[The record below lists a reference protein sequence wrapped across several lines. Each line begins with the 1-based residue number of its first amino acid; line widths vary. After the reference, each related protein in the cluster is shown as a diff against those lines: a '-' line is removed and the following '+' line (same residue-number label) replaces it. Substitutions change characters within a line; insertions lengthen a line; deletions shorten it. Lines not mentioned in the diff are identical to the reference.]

1 MEIVIFIEI
10 VLIGVFAYTLRK
22 YINLVNNAADEL
34 TEQEQKITEQKTLNE
49 TLKQQE
55 SNLKSQCAA
64 QQSRYDTLKD
74 GYEVAQQGY
83 LESLKLKKQ
92 EFLQQYNQ
100 SIEELN
106 IEKEDYLSKLNSL
119 KATYAASIEAK
130 RQEAERQADID
141 FYRLDLPQTE
151 LSDIQLL
158 RNIQP
163 NFSNPRI
170 ISKLIWQTYYQPIAK
185 NKFPMIIGKDVIC
198 GIYKITNLITEE
210 SYIGQAVNVYKRFC
224 EHCKCGLGMDTPQ
237 GNKLYAAMLKDGLNN
252 FSFEVLEECQPEELD
267 DKEKFYIEM
276 YCCVDYGYNSVNG
289 RKSKE

>member
-10 VLIGVFAYTLRK
+10 VLIGVLAYAIYNKSKL
-22 YINLVNNAADEL
+22 LNNTNDEL
-34 TEQEQKITEQKTLNE
+34 TKQKKRITEQRTLNE

-55 SNLKSQCAA
+55 NDIRNQCAA

-83 LESLKLKKQ
+83 LESLELKKK
-92 EFLQQYNQ
+92 EFLQQYNE

-106 IEKEDYLSKLNSL
+106 IERESYLSKLNSL

-141 FYRLDLPQTE
+141 FYRLDLPQSE

-185 NKFPMIIGKDVIC
+185 NKFPMIIGKDAIC

-224 EHCKCGLGMDTPQ
+224 EHCKHGLGMDTPQ

-267 DKEKFYIEM
+267 SKEKFYIEM
-276 YCCVDYGYNSVNG
+276 YCCVDYGYNSING
-289 RKSKE
+289 HKSKE

>member
-10 VLIGVFAYTLRK
+10 VLIGVLAYVIYNKSKL
-22 YINLVNNAADEL
+22 LNNTNDEL
-34 TEQEQKITEQKTLNE
+34 TKQKKRITEQRTLNE

-55 SNLKSQCAA
+55 NNIRNQCAA

-83 LESLKLKKQ
+83 LESLELKKK
-92 EFLQQYNQ
+92 EFLQQYNE

-106 IEKEDYLSKLNSL
+106 IEKESYLSKLNSL

-141 FYRLDLPQTE
+141 FYRLDLPQSN

-170 ISKLIWQTYYQPIAK
+170 ISKLIWQTYYQPMAK
-185 NKFPMIIGKDVIC
+185 SKFAMIIGKDIMC
-198 GIYKITNLITEE
+198 GIYKITNLVTEE
-210 SYIGQAVNVYKRFC
+210 SYVGQAVNIYKRFC
-224 EHCKCGLGMDTPQ
+224 EHCKCGLGIDTPQ
-237 GNKLYAAMLKDGLNN
+237 GNKLYAAMLEHGLSN
-252 FSFEVLEECQPEELD
+252 FSFEVLEECLPEELN
-267 DKEKFYIEM
+267 DKEWFYIEM
-276 YCCVDYGYNSVNG
+276 YCTVSYGYNSVAG
-289 RKSKE
+289 KRTKE

>member
-10 VLIGVFAYTLRK
+10 VLIGVLAYVIYNKSKL
-22 YINLVNNAADEL
+22 LNNTNDEL
-34 TEQEQKITEQKTLNE
+34 TKQKKRITEQRTLNE

-55 SNLKSQCAA
+55 NNIRNQCAA

-83 LESLKLKKQ
+83 LESLELKKK
-92 EFLQQYNQ
+92 EFLQQYNE
-100 SIEELN
+100 SIEELK
-106 IEKEDYLSKLNSL
+106 IEKESYLSKLNSL

-141 FYRLDLPQTE
+141 FYRLDLPQSS

-170 ISKLIWQTYYQPIAK
+170 INKLIWQTYYQPIAK
-185 NKFPMIIGKDVIC
+185 SKFAMIIGKDTMC
-198 GIYKITNLITEE
+198 GIYKITNLVTEE
-210 SYIGQAVNVYKRFC
+210 SYVGQAVNIYKRFC
-224 EHCKCGLGMDTPQ
+224 EHCKCGLGIDTPQ
-237 GNKLYAAMLKDGLNN
+237 GNKLYAAMLEHGLSN
-252 FSFEVLEECQPEELD
+252 FSFEVLEECLPEELN
-267 DKEKFYIEM
+267 DKEWFYIGM
-276 YCCVDYGYNSVNG
+276 YCTVSYGYNSVAG
-289 RKSKE
+289 KRTKE